1 MIKLFVILNI
11 FLLFISCSNQTI
23 YSGKIL
29 NQEDLSNLNFKNKDI
44 LVKKIGKPSFVD
56 PIDNKFFYF
65 SEKRKK
71 KSVFKEEIV
80 FSFVFVF
87 EFNEKNKI
95 INSKVYDLKNT
106 KNFKFINEETDNEI
120 VKRGLIERIFGGVGP
135 NQELPNSP

>member
-1 MIKLFVILNI
+1 MIKLFVFLNI
-11 FLLFISCSNQTI
+11 FLLLINCTNQTI

-29 NQEDLSNLNFKNKDI
+29 NQEDLSNLNFKNKDN

-56 PIDNKFFYF
+56 PIENKFFYY
-65 SEKRKK
+65 SEKREKN
-71 KSVFKEEIV
+71 SIFKEEIV

-87 EFNEKNKI
+87 EFNETDRI
-95 INSKVYDLKNT
+95 INSKVFDLKNT